1 MSALKPYDIVEK
13 HIVVS
18 TENDV
23 EVETQRLR
31 DYIASTIVVHYG
43 EEYMTLEEIINLES
57 DRYIARNKAEEES

>member
-31 DYIASTIVVHYG
+31 DYIASTIVVRYG

-57 DRYIARNKAEEES
+57 DRYIARKKVEEEK